1 MLILRLFRSKAL
13 VKGDVKMGRVVD
25 GYKEFV
31 RLANEVAE
39 AKGLMAGWDRVIQFI
54 IDGEDNFYIKTENSK
69 ASFNLGEHK
78 SPNVTLKGSEEVFY
92 KMLTGELDQT
102 RAYFA
107 KQYSISGS
115 MGDAMKFG
123 RLGPIVRKARK

>member
-1 MLILRLFRSKAL
+1 
-13 VKGDVKMGRVVD
+13 MGRVVD

-31 RLANEVAE
+31 ESANKNAE
-39 AKGLMAGWDRVIQFI
+39 AKGLMTGWDKVVQFI
-54 IDGEDNFYIKTENSK
+54 VDGDDDFYIKIEGGT
-69 ASFNLGEHK
+69 ASFNVGVHG

-102 RAYFA
+102 RAFFA
-107 KQYSISGS
+107 KQYSIKGS

-123 RLGPIVRKARK
+123 RLGPIVRKASK